1 MPTAR
6 MFLSTNTVGGRIY
19 AIGGSIWNGPIIST
33 VEEYDPT
40 TDTWTKRLDMLTT
53 RHMHSASA
61 VSGKIYV
68 IGGTREWY
76 PGQGISTVEE
86 YDLTPPPPDFN
97 GDGIVDI
104 SDLLVLI
111 ESWGQDNPFVD
122 IAPPFGDSV
131 IDIMDL
137 EVLMNHWLQEVEDP
151 DLAAHWKLD
160 EVEGNI
166 AYDSADDNYGTL
178 SGNPIW
184 QPDAGYVA
192 GALQL
197 DGIDDYISTNNLLNP
212 KFTEFSVFAWIIGG
226 SPGQVVISQKN
237 SFGGSGA
244 TWLGIDISNG
254 SLITELTSP
263 TTGLL
268 ESECVITDG
277 QWHHIGFV
285 WDRSYRT
292 LYVDGI
298 LAANDTV
305 ALTELKSST
314 GGMYIGVGKDLAT
327 ASFFSGLID
336 DVRVYNVAL
345 SAEEVAALAQ

>member
-1 MPTAR
+1 MVPR
-6 MFLSTNTVGGRIY
+6 PGHLNCGRIRPY
-19 AIGGSIWNGPIIST
+19 SS
-33 VEEYDPT
+33 
-40 TDTWTKRLDMLTT
+40 
-53 RHMHSASA
+53 
-61 VSGKIYV
+61 
-68 IGGTREWY
+68 
-76 PGQGISTVEE
+76 
-86 YDLTPPPPDFN
+86 PPDFN

-212 KFTEFSVFAWIIGG
+212 KFTEFSVFLDNRRFSW
-226 SPGQVVISQKN
+226 
-237 SFGGSGA
+237 
-244 TWLGIDISNG
+244 
-254 SLITELTSP
+254 
-263 TTGLL
+263 
-268 ESECVITDG
+268 
-277 QWHHIGFV
+277 
-285 WDRSYRT
+285 
-292 LYVDGI
+292 
-298 LAANDTV
+298 
-305 ALTELKSST
+305 T
-314 GGMYIGVGKDLAT
+314 GGYLTKKQFWWERSDMAWHRYFK
-327 ASFFSGLID
+327 
-336 DVRVYNVAL
+336 RKPHH
-345 SAEEVAALAQ
+345 